1 MNKYKDKT
9 TIVLLICAIS
19 SLVLALAGCQGAASA
34 DSQVPSQTAES
45 SPALTP
51 TFTPLPLATPYAQQP
66 AAGICG
72 ETPEAE
78 IIEVQIWPDI
88 PSPRCMRMLPNQRL
102 RVANR
107 TQETIAWQLG
117 LYDGEIQ
124 PGGEETLPMPL
135 GSFLAPGVHRLL
147 TSPYS
152 GPEIWVI
159 EE

>member
-1 MNKYKDKT
+1 MNKYKQKT
-9 TIVLLICAIS
+9 SIFLLICAIT
-19 SLVLALAGCQGAASA
+19 SLVLSLAGCQGAASA
-34 DSQVPSQTAES
+34 DSQVSSQTAEPA
-45 SPALTP
+45 PALTP

-72 ETPEAE
+72 ETPHAE
-78 IIEVQIWPDI
+78 IIEVQIWPDV
-88 PSPRCMRMLPNQRL
+88 PSPRCMRMLPAQRL

-107 TQETIAWQLG
+107 TQETITWQLG
-117 LYDGEIQ
+117 IYKGEIQ
-124 PGGEETLPMPL
+124 PGGEEILPVPL
-135 GSFLAPGVHRLL
+135 GSFLAAGVHRLQ